1 MVVDDDNIWK
11 DVAIYNCLV
20 YVSVFFGEQH
30 ADAINPVYEA
40 NSNDTYVSEFA
51 QWWADW
57 SNYSSE
63 NGVSLQIAV
72 FIYSRTAV
80 FISTFYSRKSELFL
94 KKGGVILSD
103 LATRLYC
110 IISSPGAESVL
121 PLAASRATAE
131 SVYCSSWYL
140 YISWC

>member
-1 MVVDDDNIWK
+1 MVVNDDNIWK
-11 DVAIYNCLV
+11 DVAIYNCRV
-20 YVSVFFGEQH
+20 YASVVNGEQH

-94 KKGGVILSD
+94 KKGGVILSG
-103 LATRLYC
+103 LATDSIVLFPALELNQFYRSQLHVLLQNLC
-110 IISSPGAESVL
+110 TAAADICTII
-121 PLAASRATAE
+121 
-131 SVYCSSWYL
+131 
-140 YISWC
+140 WC

>member
-1 MVVDDDNIWK
+1 MVVNDDNIWK
-11 DVAIYNCLV
+11 DVAIYNCRV
-20 YVSVFFGEQH
+20 YASVVNGEQH

-40 NSNDTYVSEFA
+40 NSTDTYVWEFVH
-51 QWWADW
+51 WWADW

-94 KKGGVILSD
+94 KKSGVIL
-103 LATRLYC
+103 
-110 IISSPGAESVL
+110 
-121 PLAASRATAE
+121 
-131 SVYCSSWYL
+131 
-140 YISWC
+140 

>member
-1 MVVDDDNIWK
+1 MVVEDDNIWK
-11 DVAIYNCLV
+11 DVAIYNCRV

-57 SNYSSE
+57 SYYSSE

-72 FIYSRTAV
+72 FIYSRTVV
-80 FISTFYSRKSELFL
+80 FISTFSSLKLELFL
-94 KKGGVILSD
+94 KKGGVILSI
-103 LATRLYC
+103 LPTIGL
-110 IISSPGAESVL
+110 IILSSPGADSGH
-121 PLAASRATAE
+121 ARATRGLQKLA
-131 SVYCSSWYL
+131 SHCSW
-140 YISWC
+140 